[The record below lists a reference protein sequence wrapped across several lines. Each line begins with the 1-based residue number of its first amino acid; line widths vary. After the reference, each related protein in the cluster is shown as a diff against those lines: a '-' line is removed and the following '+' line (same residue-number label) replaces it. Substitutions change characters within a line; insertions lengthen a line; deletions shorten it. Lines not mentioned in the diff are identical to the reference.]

1 MTSRPCLTAAVLA
14 ALALA
19 PTSLSADTVK
29 IGVVQGLSG
38 PPAITD
44 FGESYLQGIK
54 SAVKDYEAKGGKH
67 KIELVIYDDEA
78 NPQKAVSLVQRLMQ
92 NDKVPVII
100 GTVSSGNVLAFA
112 PIMQKAP
119 TSRPCSARSSRR

>member
-14 ALALA
+14 ALAWA

-54 SAVKDYEAKGGKH
+54 SAVKDYDPPRASRTRS
-67 KIELVIYDDEA
+67 
-78 NPQKAVSLVQRLMQ
+78 AV
-92 NDKVPVII
+92 
-100 GTVSSGNVLAFA
+100 
-112 PIMQKAP
+112 
-119 TSRPCSARSSRR
+119 RPASPAGRRRSAAG